1 MSLCMIVSLLPV
13 SAFAA
18 LSDGAKLYIVR
29 AYGDSSGKYTEPMS
43 NATGE
48 VGAKLKYN
56 HEVGSKWLLTGGV
69 IDTYV
74 YSTDMDESERDGSV
88 VPYLYDEAERK
99 WELYQV
105 TLSTVGSIDDLT
117 KENQIVLI
125 DREAINNADSLD
137 DYEISTDN
145 MDLQPANNIYRVW
158 FAWPSSRRGQFN
170 AGRIRV

>member
-1 MSLCMIVSLLPV
+1 MNGKKSLWKRVFSCFLSVALMATVLPV

-18 LSDGAKLYIVR
+18 LYDGAKLYIVR
-29 AYGDSSGKYTEPMS
+29 AYVNSSGEYTELMG

-56 HEVGSKWLLTGGV
+56 HEVGSKWLLAGGV

-88 VPYLYDEAERK
+88 VPYLYDEAGRK

-105 TLSTVGSIDDLT
+105 TLSTERKIEDL
-117 KENQIVLI
+117 KEENQSILI
-125 DREAINNADSLD
+125 DREAINNADCFLPSL
-137 DYEISTDN
+137 SV
-145 MDLQPANNIYRVW
+145 MS
-158 FAWPSSRRGQFN
+158 F
-170 AGRIRV
+170 